1 MNQSIHAVFCTKKS
15 GDLSQALRESGY
27 SYQTADSIEEAI
39 ALSEEGGAVFSLADE
54 YPRRGTVLT
63 REALEAARVKH
74 IKLYIEYPEEVLG
87 EKTGEM
93 KNILFER
100 AIAPDGFMGCME
112 PGSILMIN
120 GCWHRPYFTKGP
132 GMLCLA
138 KAAGYDRIVYG
149 LPERYDVLLDWL
161 DERQDVLVA
170 TSCLSHFI
178 TGRYAP
184 TGRWRALWQQI
195 MKMMGLG
202 EINLRWTPDVTIEA
216 GREDVLAP
224 DARRLAY
231 ERNVD
236 WLYNHMITRA
246 SPDISVLEGYE
257 SAVDCTGKQ
266 FARGIV
272 RADCLGETAMEM
284 ACGWRQTGHPE
295 YKKTAV
301 GLIEHTLKDGA
312 FYQNKPESPMYGL
325 INWFEDLPVFYG
337 DDNARALLGLLS
349 AREMLNDSRWD
360 EKILRCV
367 LANLRTSDRNGL
379 RRPRLQEDT
388 FRDSWL
394 DYYNEEIDIL
404 APHYQAY
411 QWAVNLW
418 MYELTGVDELLIKSE
433 RAIEKVME
441 KFPDRI
447 RWQNSLTGELARM
460 LLPLSFLMRVN
471 PTDKHRRWLNRA
483 VDALLEY
490 QVPCGAIRDAFG
502 ELSLGNYPPPQSNE
516 SYGTKEASL
525 IQENGD
531 PATDMLYTTNW
542 AFLGLWEASQVLKNS
557 RVKAAYE
564 KLRDF
569 LLRIQVRSEK
579 YPNLDGAWMR
589 SFDYEKWE
597 YWGSAADIGWSAW
610 SIETGWV
617 NAWIA
622 AVLMLEER
630 GESLMQTSSKESFRA
645 IAEEIYR
652 DMMTPRFE
660 G

>member
-1 MNQSIHAVFCTKKS
+1 MKQELCAVFCTKNS
-15 GDLSQALRESGY
+15 GDLIQALRESGY
-27 SYQTADSIEEAI
+27 AARTAESMEA
-39 ALSEEGGAVFSLADE
+39 AVAMAGEGGAVFCLADD

-63 REALEAARVKH
+63 EELLATARAKNV
-74 IKLYIEYPEEVLG
+74 KLYIEYPEAVLG

-93 KNILFER
+93 KDILFER
-100 AIAPDGFMGCME
+100 VIAPDGFMGCME
-112 PGSILMIN
+112 EGSILMLN
-120 GCWHRPYFTKGP
+120 GCWYRPYFKKGP

-149 LPERYDVLLDWL
+149 LPKEYDTLLDWL
-161 DERQDVLVA
+161 DEEKDVLVA

-195 MKMMGLG
+195 LKLMGLG
-202 EINLRWTPDVTIEA
+202 EMELRWTPDVTIEA
-216 GREDVLAP
+216 GREEALGS
-224 DARRLAY
+224 DARRQAY
-231 ERNVD
+231 ERSVD
-236 WLYNHMITRA
+236 WMYNYMITRA
-246 SPDISVLEGYE
+246 SPDVSVLEGYE
-257 SAVDCTGKQ
+257 SAMDCTGKQ

-284 ACGWRQTGHPE
+284 AYGWRQTGDPN
-295 YKKTAV
+295 YRKTAEELV
-301 GLIEHTLKDGA
+301 VHTLKDGA
-312 FYQNKPESPMYGL
+312 FYQNKPESQIYGL
-325 INWFEDLPVFYG
+325 INWFENLPVFYG
-337 DDNARALLGLLS
+337 DDNARVLLGLLS
-349 AREMLNDSRWD
+349 AREMLGDSRWD

-388 FRDSWL
+388 FKDSWL
-394 DYYNEEIDIL
+394 DYYNEEIDIV

-418 MYELTGVDELLIKSE
+418 MYELTGLDELLIKSE
-433 RAIEKVME
+433 RAIEKAME
-441 KFPDRI
+441 RFPDRI

-460 LLPLSFLMRVN
+460 LLPLSFLMRIN
-471 PTDKHRRWLNRA
+471 PTDKHRRWLYQA

-502 ELSLGNYPPPQSNE
+502 DLSLGSYPPPQSNE
-516 SYGTKEASL
+516 NYGTNEASL

-542 AFLGLWEASQVLKNS
+542 AFLGLWEALQVLGNN

-569 LLRIQVRSEK
+569 LMRIQVRSNK

-610 SIETGWV
+610 SVETGWV

-622 AVLMLEER
+622 TVLMLEER
-630 GESLMQTSSKESFRA
+630 GESLMQTSSKKDFTA
-645 IAEEIYR
+645 IAEDIYR
-652 DMMTPRFE
+652 DMMTPRF
-660 G
+660 

>member
-1 MNQSIHAVFCTKKS
+1 MEKVLNAVFCAGEKS
-15 GDLSQALRESGY
+15 DLVRALRESGY
-27 SYQTADSIEEAI
+27 RVQLAESAEQAI
-39 ALSEEGGAVFSLADE
+39 ACAAEGDAVFLLAEE
-54 YPRRGTVLT
+54 YPVRGT
-63 REALEAARVKH
+63 ALDSSLLDSARAKRLR
-74 IKLYIEYPEEVLG
+74 LYIEYPEEMLG
-87 EKTGEM
+87 EQTDEPQT
-93 KNILFER
+93 ILFER
-100 AIAPDGFMGCME
+100 LIAPEGMMGCME

-120 GCWHRPYFTKGP
+120 GCWYRDCLKGGK

-149 LPERYDVLLDWL
+149 LPDRYIGMLDWL
-161 DERQDVLVA
+161 DEKKDVLVA
-170 TSCLSHFI
+170 ASALSHFI

-184 TGRWRALWQQI
+184 TQKWRVLWQ
-195 MKMMGLG
+195 KLLEMMGLSG
-202 EINLRWTPDVTIEA
+202 IELHWTPDVTIEA
-216 GREDVLAP
+216 DREAALPA

-231 ERNVD
+231 ERSVD
-236 WLYNHMITRA
+236 WMYRHMITRA
-246 SPDISVLEGYE
+246 SPDVSVLEGYE
-257 SAVDCTGKQ
+257 SAMDCSGKQ
-266 FARGIV
+266 FARYIV

-284 ACGWRQTGHPE
+284 ACGWRQMKNPD
-295 YKKTAV
+295 YRKTAV
-301 GLIEHTLKDGA
+301 GLVEHTLKDDA
-312 FYQNKPESPMYGL
+312 FYQNDPEKPFYGL
-325 INWFEDLPVFYG
+325 INWFEDKKVFYG
-337 DDNARALLGLLS
+337 DDNARALLGLIC
-349 AREMLNDSRWD
+349 ARGMLNEDRWD

-388 FRDSWL
+388 FKPNWL
-394 DYYNEEIDIL
+394 EYYNEEIDTV

-418 MYELTGVDELLIKSE
+418 MYELTGLDELLIKSE
-433 RAIEKVME
+433 RAIEKAME
-441 KFPDRI
+441 RFPDRL

-471 PTDKHRRWLNRA
+471 PTDKHRRWLYQA

-502 ELSLGNYPPPQSNE
+502 DLSLGSYPPPQSNE
-516 SYGTKEASL
+516 SYGTNEASL
-525 IQENGD
+525 IQQNGD

-542 AFLGLWEASQVLKNS
+542 AFLGLWEASQVLRNN

-579 YPNLDGAWMR
+579 YPYLDGAWMR

-610 SIETGWV
+610 SVETGWV

-622 AVLMLEER
+622 TVLMLEER
-630 GESLMQTSSKESFRA
+630 GESLMQTAPKQNFRA

-652 DMMTPRFE
+652 EMMTPVF
-660 G
+660 

>member
-1 MNQSIHAVFCTKKS
+1 MKQELCAVFCTKSS
-15 GDLSQALRESGY
+15 GDLIQALRESGHAAR
-27 SYQTADSIEEAI
+27 TAETMESAI
-39 ALSEEGGAVFSLADE
+39 RAAEEGGAVFCLADD

-63 REALEAARVKH
+63 KELLEAARAKKV
-74 IKLYIEYPEEVLG
+74 KLYIEYPEEILG
-87 EKTGEM
+87 EKTGDM
-93 KNILFER
+93 KDILFER
-100 AIAPDGFMGCME
+100 VIAPDGFMGCME
-112 PGSILMIN
+112 PGSILMLN
-120 GCWHRPYFTKGP
+120 GCWHRPYFKKGP

-149 LPERYDVLLDWL
+149 LPENYDVLLDWL
-161 DERQDVLVA
+161 DAKQDVLVA
-170 TSCLSHFI
+170 TSCMSHFI

-195 MKMMGLG
+195 LKLMGLG
-202 EINLRWTPDVTIEA
+202 EMELCWTPDVTIEA
-216 GREDVLAP
+216 GREEALGS

-236 WLYNHMITRA
+236 WMYNYMITRA
-246 SPDISVLEGYE
+246 SPDVSVLEGYE
-257 SAVDCTGKQ
+257 SAMDCTGKQ

-284 ACGWRQTGHPE
+284 AYGWRQTGDPNYRKAAE
-295 YKKTAV
+295 ELV
-301 GLIEHTLKDGA
+301 IHTLKDGA
-312 FYQNKPESPMYGL
+312 FYQNKPESQTYGL
-325 INWFEDLPVFYG
+325 INWFENLPVFYG
-337 DDNARALLGLLS
+337 DDNARVLLGLLS
-349 AREMLNDSRWD
+349 AREMLGDSRWD

-471 PTDKHRRWLNRA
+471 PTDKHRRWLYEA

-502 ELSLGNYPPPQSNE
+502 ELSLGSYPPPQSNE
-516 SYGTKEASL
+516 SYGTNEASL

-542 AFLGLWEASQVLKNS
+542 ALLGLWEASQVLKNS

-569 LLRIQVRSEK
+569 LLRIQVRSRK

-610 SIETGWV
+610 SVETGWV

-622 AVLMLEER
+622 TILMLEER
-630 GESLMQTSSKESFRA
+630 GESLMQTSSQEDFTA

-652 DMMTPRFE
+652 DMMTPRFD